1 MRLYYQDP
9 EFATYLI
16 HLITRRLEAD
26 KLRTRR

>member
-26 KLRTRR
+26 NQRAKN